1 MNASTDLQIQHS
13 TQTTDLILD
22 FDALEKIERFAAKM
36 AKARGTV
43 PAHIAGNEGDCMAIV
58 MQSMQWG
65 MNPFA
70 VAQKTFS
77 IKGVLGYEAQLINAV
92 ITARAPIKERLQF
105 EWVGTQEQWDKVIG
119 NFEEKTST
127 KKNDEHGNPA
137 KYRVPK
143 WHINDERPL
152 GVKVWA
158 TLRGE
163 ENPRELTIMLSQ
175 ARTRNSTL
183 WVDDP
188 KQQLAY
194 LAVKRWARLYC
205 PDVILGVYSPDE
217 LLEREEMDVTPAQST
232 AKKHQGASGLK
243 AQMAERE
250 QSQETVIDMAPNFDV
265 EGLINQINVVTS
277 LDELKTLAKTFP
289 TDLGEPAETDIKKAY
304 ANQKFYLQLINDLEV
319 ATSIEA
325 INSIMEKQFEPNTS
339 FLTDAQI
346 DEVSA
351 LFERKSAELTP

>member
-1 MNASTDLQIQHS
+1 MNTAVITPVQENQQTVMSALDIMMNETVMVRIESMAARMATSKITTPKHLQ
-13 TQTTDLILD
+13 
-22 FDALEKIERFAAKM
+22 
-36 AKARGTV
+36 
-43 PAHIAGNEGDCMAIV
+43 GNEGDCMAII
-58 MQSMQWG
+58 MQAMQWG
-65 MNPFA
+65 MNPYA
-70 VAQKTFS
+70 VAQKTHLVN
-77 IKGVLGYEAQLINAV
+77 GTLGYEAQLVNAV
-92 ITARAPIKERLQF
+92 ITARAPVKERLHF
-105 EWVGTQEQWDKVIG
+105 EWYGDWSKVSGKDDKSP
-119 NFEEKTST
+119 T
-127 KKNDEHGNPA
+127 
-137 KYRVPK
+137 
-143 WHINDERPL
+143 L
-152 GVKVWA
+152 GVRVSA

-163 ENPRELTIMLSQ
+163 SAPRVIDISMAQ
-175 ARTRNSTL
+175 VGPVRNSPL
-183 WVDDP
+183 WAADP
-188 KQQLAY
+188 RQQIAY
-194 LAVKRWARLYC
+194 LATKRWARLYC
-205 PDVILGVYSPDE
+205 PDVILGVYTPDE
-217 LLEREEMDVTPAQST
+217 VIEREEMDVTPVQPT
-232 AKKHQGASGLK
+232 VKKHQGASGLK

>member
-1 MNASTDLQIQHS
+1 MNTAILNPQETQHTSAMSALDIMMNETVMVRIESMAARMATSKITTPKHLQ
-13 TQTTDLILD
+13 
-22 FDALEKIERFAAKM
+22 
-36 AKARGTV
+36 
-43 PAHIAGNEGDCMAIV
+43 GNEGDCMAII
-58 MQSMQWG
+58 MQAMQWG
-65 MNPFA
+65 MNPYA
-70 VAQKTFS
+70 VAQKTHLVN
-77 IKGVLGYEAQLINAV
+77 GTLGYEAQLVNAV
-92 ITARAPIKERLQF
+92 ITARAPVKERLHF
-105 EWVGTQEQWDKVIG
+105 EWYGDWSKVSGKDDKSP
-119 NFEEKTST
+119 T
-127 KKNDEHGNPA
+127 
-137 KYRVPK
+137 
-143 WHINDERPL
+143 L
-152 GVKVWA
+152 GVRVSA

-163 ENPRELTIMLSQ
+163 SAPRVIDISMAQ
-175 ARTRNSTL
+175 VGPVRNSPL
-183 WVDDP
+183 WAADP
-188 KQQLAY
+188 RQQIAY
-194 LAVKRWARLYC
+194 LATKRWARLYC
-205 PDVILGVYSPDE
+205 PDVILGVYTPDE
-217 LLEREEMDVTPAQST
+217 VIEREELDVTPVQST
-232 AKKHQGASGLK
+232 VKKHQGASGLK

>member
-1 MNASTDLQIQHS
+1 MNTAILNPQETQHTSAMSALDIMMNETVMVRIESMAARMATSKITTPKHLQ
-13 TQTTDLILD
+13 
-22 FDALEKIERFAAKM
+22 
-36 AKARGTV
+36 
-43 PAHIAGNEGDCMAIV
+43 GNEGDCMAII
-58 MQSMQWG
+58 MQAMQWG
-65 MNPFA
+65 MNPYA
-70 VAQKTFS
+70 VAQKTHLVN
-77 IKGVLGYEAQLINAV
+77 GTLGYEAQLVNAV
-92 ITARAPIKERLQF
+92 ITARAPVKERLHF
-105 EWVGTQEQWDKVIG
+105 EWYGDWSKVSGKDDKSP
-119 NFEEKTST
+119 T
-127 KKNDEHGNPA
+127 
-137 KYRVPK
+137 
-143 WHINDERPL
+143 L
-152 GVKVWA
+152 GVRVSA

-163 ENPRELTIMLSQ
+163 SAPRVIDISMAQ
-175 ARTRNSTL
+175 VGPVRNSPL
-183 WVDDP
+183 WAADP
-188 KQQLAY
+188 RQQIAY
-194 LAVKRWARLYC
+194 LATKRWARLYC
-205 PDVILGVYSPDE
+205 PDVILGVYTPDE
-217 LLEREEMDVTPAQST
+217 VIEREEMDVTPVQST